1 MQARESAALR
11 ETLQVE
17 REASSAELEA
27 LKAIIQKL
35 EGEIREKPPPCP
47 VIGEDEVEARR
58 RAEEKAAQEI
68 LQLKKAHFPIRKTT
82 VVSVPCCC
90 WCLLSFL
97 LYLRRYRACRER
109 RKSSAKRQKTSQ
121 LACLNQRRKKKVKIT
136 LVGSTRARLLLNRG
150 CKCNPIPG
158 SIFR

>member
-35 EGEIREKPPPCP
+35 EVEIREKPPPCP
-47 VIGEDEVEARR
+47 VISEDEAEARR

-68 LQLKKAHFPIRKTT
+68 LQLKKAHFPSDKQQGFHFP
-82 VVSVPCCC
+82 VVVVVVY
-90 WCLLSFL
+90 CLFS
-97 LYLRRYRACRER
+97 C
-109 RKSSAKRQKTSQ
+109 
-121 LACLNQRRKKKVKIT
+121 I
-136 LVGSTRARLLLNRG
+136 
-150 CKCNPIPG
+150 
-158 SIFR
+158 

>member
-47 VIGEDEVEARR
+47 VISEDEVEARR
-58 RAEEKAAQEI
+58 RAEEKAAQQI
-68 LQLKKAHFPIRKTT
+68 LQLKKAHFPIRQAK
-82 VVSVPCCC
+82 VVSFPCCC
-90 WCLLSFL
+90 CCLLSFL
-97 LYLRRYRACRER
+97 LYVRRYRACRER

-121 LACLNQRRKKKVKIT
+121 LACLNQRRKKKVKI
-136 LVGSTRARLLLNRG
+136 RLLLNRVQMQP
-150 CKCNPIPG
+150 NTRLHI
-158 SIFR
+158 

>member
-17 REASSAELEA
+17 REASSAELET

-47 VIGEDEVEARR
+47 VIGEGEVEARR

-68 LQLKKAHFPIRKTT
+68 LQLKKAHFPIRQTT
-82 VVSVPCCC
+82 AVSFPCCC
-90 WCLLSFL
+90 CLLSFL
-97 LYLRRYRACRER
+97 LYLRRYRACGER
-109 RKSSAKRQKTSQ
+109 RKTSAKRQKTSQ
-121 LACLNQRRKKKVKIT
+121 LACLNRRRKKKVKIT
-136 LVGSTRARLLLNRG
+136 LVGSTRARLLLNRVQMHP
-150 CKCNPIPG
+150 N
-158 SIFR
+158 SILR

>member
-47 VIGEDEVEARR
+47 VISEDEVEARR
-58 RAEEKAAQEI
+58 RAEEKAAQQI
-68 LQLKKAHFPIRKTT
+68 LQLKKAHFPIRQAT
-82 VVSVPCCC
+82 VVSFPCCC
-90 WCLLSFL
+90 CCCLLTFL
-97 LYLRRYRACRER
+97 LYVRRYRACRER
-109 RKSSAKRQKTSQ
+109 RKSSAKRQKISQ
-121 LACLNQRRKKKVKIT
+121 LACLNQRRKKKVKI
-136 LVGSTRARLLLNRG
+136 RLLLNRVQMQP
-150 CKCNPIPG
+150 NTRLHI
-158 SIFR
+158 